1 MMSSPPAVL
10 MSTQTCKLSRC
21 KCQEPRRGEAAS
33 SRTITS
39 NQVQINSHDQHTKRE
54 LSRGISVAAEEELKA
69 KSTIWAFIE
78 KYPEA
83 IE

>member
-1 MMSSPPAVL
+1 M
-10 MSTQTCKLSRC
+10 TNIQKGNY
-21 KCQEPRRGEAAS
+21 Q
-33 SRTITS
+33 
-39 NQVQINSHDQHTKRE
+39 
-54 LSRGISVAAEEELKA
+54 RGISVAAEEELKA